1 MRNRK
6 ISPQL
11 IFAAVLL
18 AVILLSNL
26 LAPWISP
33 YDPTAIDMSAAL
45 QGPSAAHWLGTDA
58 LGRDMLSRVLYGGRG
73 SVLVAL
79 AATVLSMFFGMSIGV
94 LGGYFGGWLD
104 WVLTVFSNIFQGLP
118 GTCLMIAIAGVLGP
132 GIPNLILAL
141 VLTSWAGFSRIV
153 RTETMRLREEA
164 YVEGLRSL
172 GAGPLRIL
180 ARHVIP
186 NLLPNIVVLFTTRVG
201 RCVLSIASLSYLGLG
216 LRPPMPDWSVMI
228 SDARLNYRSAPHLII
243 VPGVC
248 IVLLLL
254 GINLLGDA
262 LRDQLDV
269 RDEEVREL

>member
-1 MRNRK
+1 MRKRR
-6 ISPQL
+6 SSFQL
-11 IFAAVLL
+11 VFAVTLL
-18 AVILLSNL
+18 AAILLSSL
-26 LAPWISP
+26 LAPWLAP
-33 YDPTAIDMSAAL
+33 YDPTAIDTTVKL
-45 QGPSAAHWLGTDA
+45 QGPSAAHWLGVDA

-73 SVLVAL
+73 SILVAL
-79 AATVLSMFFGMSIGV
+79 AATVLSMFFGMVIGV

-104 WVLTVFSNIFQGLP
+104 WALTVFSNIFQGLP
-118 GTCLMIAIAGVLGP
+118 GTCLMIAIAGILGP
-132 GIPNLILAL
+132 GVPNLILAL

-180 ARHVIP
+180 IRHVVP

-228 SDARLNYRSAPHLII
+228 SDARLHYRSAPHLII
-243 VPGVC
+243 VPGMC

-262 LRDQLDV
+262 LRDCLDV
-269 RDEEVREL
+269 RNEEVREL

>member
-1 MRNRK
+1 M
-6 ISPQL
+6 
-11 IFAAVLL
+11 
-18 AVILLSNL
+18 ILLSSL
-26 LAPWISP
+26 LAPWLAP
-33 YDPTAIDMSAAL
+33 YDPTAIDTAVKL
-45 QGPSAAHWLGTDA
+45 QGPSAAHWLGTDS

-73 SVLVAL
+73 SILVAL
-79 AATVLSMFFGMSIGV
+79 AATVLSMFFGMAIGV

-104 WVLTVFSNIFQGLP
+104 WLLTVFSNIFQGLP
-118 GTCLMIAIAGVLGP
+118 GTCLMIAIAGILGP
-132 GIPNLILAL
+132 GRSQSDPGPGPHLLGRAFPAL
-141 VLTSWAGFSRIV
+141 V

-172 GAGPLRIL
+172 GAGPPRIL

-186 NLLPNIVVLFTTRVG
+186 NLLPNIIVLFTTRVG

-228 SDARLNYRSAPHLII
+228 SDARLHYRGAPHLII
-243 VPGVC
+243 VPGIC

-262 LRDQLDV
+262 LRDRLDV
-269 RDEEVREL
+269 RDEEVRA

>member
-1 MRNRK
+1 MRKRN

-33 YDPTAIDMSAAL
+33 YDPTAIDMRAAL

-73 SVLVAL
+73 SILVAL
-79 AATVLSMFFGMSIGV
+79 VATVLSMFFGMSIGV

-104 WVLTVFSNIFQGLP
+104 WALTVFSNIFQGLP
-118 GTCLMIAIAGVLGP
+118 GTCLMIAIAGILGP
-132 GIPNLILAL
+132 GVPNLILAL

-172 GAGPLRIL
+172 GASPLRIL
-180 ARHVIP
+180 TRHVIP

-269 RDEEVREL
+269 RNEEVREL